1 VDVIIF
7 HPVAVNNQSSDD
19 RANFIPNMKTV
30 SLSLALISSLFLA
43 TSSPWAAEPEPRQT
57 AALIQAK
64 APATVFTLGEPLLF
78 TFKEPGLLPLQ
89 WELKDWHGKTLKK
102 GNWPEGG
109 TPTLELEALSTG
121 YYQLFL
127 SGEKDSFEGSSSFTV
142 VADPATRTRNPDTY
156 FAMDT
161 AQSWLARPKSD
172 NTRFPGPGFEVVS
185 EAVRRAGLEIIRER
199 LRWAD
204 VEPEPLQYRWGDYDL
219 NARLLHERGVQV
231 LGMYHDAPAWA
242 KSHTSHLPGDLLADY
257 RFAKQLAQTFQ
268 GRMTAWEFWNE
279 PDISF
284 TSEGAWDFASAMKAA
299 YLGFKAAD
307 PDMPVA
313 LGGIALSPLPAY
325 TGILMENDLGDY
337 MDIFAVH
344 TYHPLRDFPKIM
356 QNVRKFMKRHRIE
369 GLPLWYTENGSRAEG
384 NGLLDSYMPGLKAH
398 NPDQELLVA
407 EYLPKSMIYLQSMG
421 VDRNFFF
428 VFCPYNED
436 SNRKDWGLMRHD
448 YTVKPS
454 YAALATL
461 TENLGTAVY
470 EGTLDIGEGMCAFL
484 YRQKD
489 NTQTLAYWSLSEL
502 DTEPNSPERSLDSLH
517 EKAFSLA
524 LSEGG
529 EKVYRGRDCAGLPF
543 EQKVDAGKLTLSAT
557 RFPSYINGL
566 SGLTPT
572 QKAEVSSPKKTTT
585 SREIN
590 PALQVVYRTELGD
603 AFKMAASKDRVE
615 IQGENAPFKLQIYNF
630 SDQTQRGQI
639 IISGGKV
646 NQLPPEI
653 TLSPMSKTELELTFT
668 PEFEQGSFETALQI
682 SGKWNGHSSSKLVI
696 PVLQLDRALI
706 DTQRTPLP
714 DSMNPEKWRAN
725 SSGSLKIAFDE
736 AESALT
742 FRTTFPP
749 NVDRWSYPAF
759 PIDASRMDLENVR
772 AISFEIKSST
782 TEISQSFL
790 ITVLKGQMLYLP
802 YEKPTTDWEQ
812 RVIFLNED
820 NFDPS
825 TIQEIQI
832 GFNPTVDEVT
842 YSLRNLKLI
851 YGTSK

>member
-1 VDVIIF
+1 
-7 HPVAVNNQSSDD
+7 
-19 RANFIPNMKTV
+19 MKTL

-43 TSSPWAAEPEPRQT
+43 SGSSWAAEAVPHQT

-64 APATVFTLGEPLLF
+64 APATVFTLKEPLLF
-78 TFKEPGLLPLQ
+78 TLKEPGLLPLQ

-102 GNWPEGG
+102 GNWPKGDS
-109 TPTLELEALSTG
+109 PTLELEALSTG

-127 SGEKDSFEGSSSFTV
+127 SGEKNTFEGSSSFTV

-156 FAMDT
+156 FSLDT
-161 AQSWLARPKSD
+161 AQSWLARPKPD
-172 NTRFPGPGFEVVS
+172 NARFPAPGFEVVS
-185 EAVRRAGLEIIRER
+185 EAARRAGLEIIRER
-199 LRWAD
+199 LSWAD
-204 VEPEPLQYRWGDYDL
+204 VEPEPLQYHWGNYEL
-219 NARLLHERGVQV
+219 NARLLHERGVQI
-231 LGMYHDAPAWA
+231 LGMYHDAPNWA
-242 KSHTSHLPGDLLADY
+242 KSNTSHLPGDLLANY
-257 RFAKQLAQTFQ
+257 RFASQLAQTFQ

-299 YLGFKAAD
+299 YLGFKASD
-307 PDMPVA
+307 PDIPVV
-313 LGGIALSPLPAY
+313 LGGIAISPLPAY
-325 TGILMENDLGDY
+325 TGILMENDLGNY

-344 TYHPLRDFPKIM
+344 TYNPLHDFPKII
-356 QNVRKFMKRHRIE
+356 QNVRTFMKRHRIE

-384 NGLLDSYMPGLKAH
+384 NGRLDSYMPGLKAH
-398 NPDQELLVA
+398 DPDQELLVA

-428 VFCPYNED
+428 VLCPYNED
-436 SNRKDWGLMRHD
+436 SGRKDWGLMRHD
-448 YTVKPS
+448 YSAKPS

-461 TENLGTAVY
+461 TENLGAAVY
-470 EGTLDIGEGMCAFL
+470 EGTLDIGQGKRAFL

-489 NTQTLAYWSLSEL
+489 NSQTLAYWSLSEL
-502 DTEPNSPERSLDSLH
+502 DTEASSSERPLDKLIEKEFSLD
-517 EKAFSLA
+517 
-524 LSEGG
+524 LSGNG
-529 EKVYRGRDCAGLPF
+529 EKVYHGRDFAGLPF
-543 EQKVDAGKLTLSAT
+543 EQKADASKLTLTAT

-566 SGLTPT
+566 SGLTPS
-572 QKAEVSSPKKTTT
+572 QKAEVSTPKKQTPA
-585 SREIN
+585 REIK

-639 IISGGKV
+639 EISGGKTG
-646 NQLPPEI
+646 QLPPEI
-653 TLSPMSKTELELTFT
+653 TLPPMSKTELELTFT
-668 PEFEQGSFETALQI
+668 PEFGQGSFETALQI
-682 SGKWNGHSSSKLVI
+682 SGKWNGHPSSKLVI
-696 PVLQLDRALI
+696 PVLQLDRALT

-725 SSGSLKIAFDE
+725 SSGTLKIAYDE

-759 PIDASRMDLENVR
+759 ALDASRTNLENVR

-782 TEISQSFL
+782 TEISQSYL
-790 ITVLKGQMLYLP
+790 IPVLKGQHLFLP
-802 YEKPTTDWEQ
+802 YEKPTTGWEQ

-820 NFDPS
+820 NFDPA

-832 GFNPTVDEVT
+832 GINPTVDEVT

-851 YGTSK
+851 YGTSKK

>member
-1 VDVIIF
+1 
-7 HPVAVNNQSSDD
+7 
-19 RANFIPNMKTV
+19 MKTL
-30 SLSLALISSLFLA
+30 SLSFALISSLFLA
-43 TSSPWAAEPEPRQT
+43 ANSLWAAESESHQT

-64 APATVFTLGEPLLF
+64 APATVFTLKEPLLF
-78 TFKEPGLLPLQ
+78 TLKEPGLLPLR

-102 GNWPEGG
+102 GNWPEGD
-109 TPTLELEALSTG
+109 TSTLELEALSTG

-127 SGEKDSFEGSSSFTV
+127 SGERGAFEGSSSFTV

-156 FAMDT
+156 FAIDT
-161 AQSWLARPKSD
+161 AQSWLARAKPD
-172 NTRFPGPGFEVVS
+172 NARFPGPGFEVVS

-199 LRWAD
+199 LSWTD
-204 VEPEPLQYRWGDYDL
+204 VEPEPRQYRWGDYDL

-231 LGMYHDAPAWA
+231 LGMYHDAPDWA
-242 KSHTSHLPGDLLADY
+242 KSNTQHLPGDLLAGY
-257 RFAKQLAQTFQ
+257 RFASQLAQTFQ

-307 PDMPVA
+307 PDIPVV

-344 TYHPLRDFPKIM
+344 TYHPLCDFPKIM
-356 QNVRKFMKRHRIE
+356 ENVRKFMKRHRIE

-384 NGLLDSYMPGLKAH
+384 NGRLDSYMPGLKAH
-398 NPDQELLVA
+398 DPDQELLVA

-428 VFCPYNED
+428 VLCPYNED
-436 SNRKDWGLMRHD
+436 SGRKDWGLMRHD
-448 YTVKPS
+448 YSVKPS

-461 TENLGTAVY
+461 TENLGDAVY
-470 EGTLDIGEGMCAFL
+470 EGTLDIGQGMHAFL

-489 NTQTLAYWSLSEL
+489 HSQTLAYWSLSEL
-502 DTEPNSPERSLDSLH
+502 DTQSGTPESSPHNLH
-517 EKAFSLA
+517 EKTFSLD

-543 EQKVDAGKLTLSAT
+543 EQKADAGKLTLNAT

-566 SGLTPT
+566 SGLTPS
-572 QKAEVSSPKKTTT
+572 QKAEAQSPKNQPTA
-585 SREIN
+585 RETN
-590 PALQVVYRTELGD
+590 PALQVVYRTELGA
-603 AFKMAASKDRVE
+603 AFKVAASKDRVE

-630 SDQTQRGQI
+630 SDQTQRGQVE
-639 IISGGKV
+639 ISGGKTS
-646 NQLPPEI
+646 QLPPEI
-653 TLSPMSKTELELTFT
+653 TLSPMSKTELELIFT
-668 PEFEQGSFETALQI
+668 PEFGQGSFETTLRI
-682 SGKWNGHSSSKLVI
+682 SGKWNGHPSSKLVI
-696 PVLQLDRALI
+696 PVLQLDRALA
-706 DTQRTPLP
+706 DTEGTPLA

-725 SSGSLKIAFDE
+725 SSGTLKIAYDE
-736 AESALT
+736 TESALT
-742 FRTTFPP
+742 FRTTYPP

-759 PIDASRMDLENVR
+759 PLDASRMNLENVR

-782 TEISQSFL
+782 PKIGQSYL
-790 ITVLKGQMLYLP
+790 IPVLKGQLLYLP
-802 YEKPTTDWEQ
+802 YEKPTTQWEQ

-820 NFDPS
+820 NFDPA

-842 YSLRNLKLI
+842 YSLRNIKLI